1 MKITLGKDL
10 IECLSWSLYANP
22 IVLFREAIQNSID
35 SFGTHSS
42 EYSKIKIDAHLN
54 VKDRSISITDNGPAL
69 GETEFVKNL
78 TSLGESSKKGKAQ
91 AGCRGIGRLSG
102 LGICDS
108 ITFESKQKDSKTAN
122 ICVIHAKEIR
132 DELTKPDKNDSK
144 SIAEFL
150 EPFFLFTKKEST
162 SPNSYFKVTYQNVR
176 HTPADFLLN
185 PNSVSKYIS
194 SVIPVP
200 IAESF
205 PFKAEV
211 ENFYKEHNLPNDIKV
226 SINEGH
232 FVERGICSKSS
243 KIKKSPSLKFECF
256 DLKSPTN
263 GEVLGSTWFIH
274 HDYLGALEDSPFR
287 GLRFR
292 HKNLL
297 IGNEDTFSH
306 LYKEPRFNRWT
317 VAEVHP
323 LSDRIRPSVKRDDFE
338 VSDYFSALCSQLRPH
353 LFKVAQL
360 ARKSSA
366 TRVLSKT
373 ETKEKELKPFRMKL
387 KATLNKK
394 IPATLSKKR
403 ILRIADD
410 IYCLGK
416 GKIDIKAISNAFLKK
431 GKD

>member
-35 SFGTHSS
+35 SFSTFSS
-42 EYSKIKIDAHLN
+42 DYSKINIGIDLN
-54 VKDRSISITDNGPAL
+54 VKDRSISVIDNGPAL
-69 GETEFVKNL
+69 GEADFIKNL

-102 LGICDS
+102 LGVCDS
-108 ITFESKQKDSKTAN
+108 IIFESKQKDSKTVN
-122 ICVIHAKEIR
+122 VCTIHAKEIR
-132 DELTKPDKNDSK
+132 HELAKPDKNDLK

-150 EPFFLFTKKEST
+150 GPFFAFSKKEDS
-162 SPNSYFKVTYQNVR
+162 SSSSFFKVIYQNVR

-185 PNSVSKYIS
+185 PNTVTKYIS

-200 IAESF
+200 VSDSF

-211 ENFYKEHNLPNDIKV
+211 EKFYNDHKLPNDIKV
-226 SINEGH
+226 SINQAQC
-232 FVERGICSKSS
+232 VERGICPKNS
-243 KIKKSPSLKFECF
+243 KIKRTPNLQFETAE
-256 DLKSPTN
+256 LKSPNN
-263 GEVLGSTWFIH
+263 GEMLGSFWFMH

-317 VAEVHP
+317 IAEVHP
-323 LSDRIRPSVKRDDFE
+323 ISDQIRPSVKRDDFE
-338 VSDYFSALCSQLRPH
+338 TSDHFSALCVQLRPH

-373 ETKEKELKPFRMKL
+373 ELKEKELKPFRIKL
-387 KATLNKK
+387 KSNLNKK

-410 IYCLGK
+410 IFCLGK
-416 GKIDIKAISNAFLKK
+416 GKIDIKSITSIFLKK